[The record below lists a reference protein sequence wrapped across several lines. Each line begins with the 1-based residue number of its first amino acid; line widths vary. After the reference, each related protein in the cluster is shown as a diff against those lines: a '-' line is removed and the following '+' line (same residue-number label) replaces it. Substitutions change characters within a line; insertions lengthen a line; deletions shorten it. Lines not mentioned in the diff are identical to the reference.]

1 MYEIR
6 PNSFVYTV
14 TITEE
19 SEYLTDPM
27 TIPRVFICINPF
39 ILTTK
44 ILKIP
49 VGHIT
54 AQNIITKMYSD
65 KQTLEKKKQYFCT
78 IFTPNYLPIQKSA
91 VYLHPQ
97 LRATMPQQNK
107 DILAHSS
114 IG

>member
-1 MYEIR
+1 MYDIR

-65 KQTLEKKKQYFCT
+65 KQALEKKYNIFAQYLLQTICQFKKVPYICT
-78 IFTPNYLPIQKSA
+78 RN
-91 VYLHPQ
+91 
-97 LRATMPQQNK
+97 
-107 DILAHSS
+107 
-114 IG
+114 